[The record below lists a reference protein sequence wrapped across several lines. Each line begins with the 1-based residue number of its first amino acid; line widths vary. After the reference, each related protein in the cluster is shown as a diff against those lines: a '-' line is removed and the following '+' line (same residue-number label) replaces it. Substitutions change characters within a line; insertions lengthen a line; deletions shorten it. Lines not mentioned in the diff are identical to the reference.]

1 MNKMVRISSLVLA
14 VLAVPAL
21 AHAQGGCISSP
32 ENPTAVLAVIGGAA
46 CAWPALRGWVGNKLK
61 K

>member
-1 MNKMVRISSLVLA
+1 MNKIVRISLLVMA

-21 AHAQGGCISSP
+21 AHAQNGCISSP
-32 ENPTAVLAVIGGAA
+32 ENPTAVLGVIGGAA
-46 CAWPALRGWVGNKLK
+46 CMWPSLRSWIGTRQK